1 MRTQAAEAR
10 RSVVLTVLVGLLLR
24 LPFTCRP
31 AYPDE
36 AGYLL
41 VARHWRSGGPWL
53 YGMLWVDRPP
63 LLWGMWVV
71 GLR

>member
-24 LPFTCRP
+24 LSFTCRP

-36 AGYLL
+36 AG
-41 VARHWRSGGPWL
+41 
-53 YGMLWVDRPP
+53 
-63 LLWGMWVV
+63 
-71 GLR
+71 